1 MATQPISIAV
11 QESEKQQVTK
21 LYRML
26 LRDGIPA
33 LLGPSGEKEDLT
45 ESVYKLLRD
54 VLGKMQEGRSVA
66 IVPLMEELTTQKA
79 ADILGLSRQ
88 FLVRLLEADKIPY
101 HRAGTHRRIYLKDV
115 LEYRRHRDAHRRTGI
130 RQIAQTALDVGDY
143 GTFVPPESR

>member
-1 MATQPISIAV
+1 MATQAISIAV
-11 QESEKQQVTK
+11 QESEKQQVAK

-26 LRDGIPA
+26 LHDGIPA

-54 VLGKMQEGRSVA
+54 VLGKMQEGKSVA

-115 LEYRRHRDAHRRTGI
+115 LEYRRHRDAHRRKGI
-130 RQIAQTALDVGDY
+130 RQIAQTALDAGDY
-143 GTFVPPESR
+143 GTFVPPKR